1 MGWRT
6 RVAKQAVLVRLPFGT
21 ALRRFKRRMVGYEP
35 DPSNLNNTIE
45 CLDIMRAALAE
56 QGRSFKN
63 AEVLEIGSGW
73 FPTIPILMCVEGAK
87 SVRMSDLNLHM
98 DEVTFQS
105 TLRYLKN
112 RFPDHKALQAINR
125 LEDLP
130 VSYMVPF
137 AAADVPDASLDFI
150 VSRTVL
156 EHIDPDVIV
165 TLHRELLPKLK
176 KDGLVVHV
184 VDHSDHLEH
193 RDKSISKLNFLTWS
207 TGWHRWINALT
218 REGENRLRHHEY
230 PALFQRAG
238 YDLLS
243 GTGTIHEGA
252 LKSLEA
258 MKLAE
263 PFATMPKAEL
273 AVLTST
279 YVLSPTQGKT
289 D

>member
-1 MGWRT
+1 
-6 RVAKQAVLVRLPFGT
+6 VRLPFGT
-21 ALRRFKRRMVGYEP
+21 ALRRFKRRVVGYEP

-56 QGRSFKN
+56 QGRSFED
-63 AEVLEIGSGW
+63 ADVLEIGSGW
-73 FPTIPILMCVEGAK
+73 FPTIPIMLCVDGAR

-112 RFPDHKALQAINR
+112 RFPHHTALKAINC

-137 AAADVPDASLDFI
+137 AAANVPDASVDFI
-150 VSRTVL
+150 ISRTVL
-156 EHIDPDVIV
+156 EHIEPEVIV

-176 KDGLVVHV
+176 PGGLVVHV
-184 VDHSDHLEH
+184 VDHSDHMEH
-193 RDKSISKLNFLTWS
+193 RDKTISKLNFLTWS
-207 TGWHRWINALT
+207 KEWHRWINLLT

-243 GTGTIHEGA
+243 ATGTIHEGA

-279 YVLSPTQGKT
+279 YVLCGAQDKK